1 MMLLFYPNIL
11 LHNTVE
17 RAALSGGAVCWD
29 AKRHMQIVT
38 SRSSALFGVFYTND
52 ALLSLLLLS
61 FKCPLIL
68 FCLTPIKGVLNART
82 APRVRREQFFVFVP
96 AEQLIYELRF
106 FR

>member
-61 FKCPLIL
+61 FKGPLIL
-68 FCLTPIKGVLNART
+68 FCSTPIKGVLNARA
-82 APRVRREQFFVFVP
+82 APRVRREQSFVFVP

>member
-1 MMLLFYPNIL
+1 
-11 LHNTVE
+11 
-17 RAALSGGAVCWD
+17 
-29 AKRHMQIVT
+29 MQTVT

-82 APRVRREQFFVFVP
+82 APRVRREQSFVFVP
-96 AEQLIYELRF
+96 AERAAVGREE
-106 FR
+106 